1 MTKKWTILYH
11 AKLSKYIIA
20 SKTFSTYNKI
30 KTLSIY
36 TFIYILYTACPD
48 RLCDSILWTT
58 EYKGIR
64 TYHAELTD
72 RSMYFHLTGTEMTVT
87 KQNP

>member
-1 MTKKWTILYH
+1 MILYH

-30 KTLSIY
+30 KTLSV
-36 TFIYILYTACPD
+36 YILLLACIN

-58 EYKGIR
+58 EYKGIQ
-64 TYHAELTD
+64 TDHAELTD
-72 RSMYFHLTGTEMTVT
+72 RSIYFHFTGTEMVVT